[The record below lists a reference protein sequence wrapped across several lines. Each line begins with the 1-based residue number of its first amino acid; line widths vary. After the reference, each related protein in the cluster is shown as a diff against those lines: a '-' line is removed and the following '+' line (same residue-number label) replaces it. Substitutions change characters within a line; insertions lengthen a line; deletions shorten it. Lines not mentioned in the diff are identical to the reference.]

1 MNEPTTLQQTTTAT
15 TRKKH
20 DENEIR
26 IKLCGSKDDTAGGGR
41 GEINKAASFRLGSD
55 GSTENSDSDSN
66 TRDSP
71 SPPYRSVIAYKY
83 KCG

>member
-1 MNEPTTLQQTTTAT
+1 MTTGTTTLQLSQ
-15 TRKKH
+15 RKKH

-26 IKLCGSKDDTAGGGR
+26 IKLCGGGKDEAAGGGR

-66 TRDSP
+66 IRDSP
-71 SPPYRSVIAYKY
+71 SPPFR
-83 KCG
+83 